1 MHAQSLLCSG
11 VAVPSTKLTRPRYAA
26 TDLGFASRA
35 QTPVE
40 RGFDTYFGYFGGF
53 NDYLHAWSE
62 QTCPRYAAL
71 NKSVTYDKAAADRT
85 KCTNASVYARHLRST
100 TDLWLNDHPAHGING
115 SGFEEAQ
122 FEERVLGIIA
132 GHSPSKPLFLYY
144 PMHLVHSPLC
154 VPEGY
159 LDKFKFIED
168 ADDNAHHDRQYVAA
182 MVHYLDDIVGNVVQA
197 LKDAGLW
204 GNTLFVWSSDNGAAV
219 ELTTGMKNSYPLR
232 GGYTTNWQV
241 IPTLSLRVQPPVTA
255 WISKC

>member
-1 MHAQSLLCSG
+1 MCHS
-11 VAVPSTKLTRPRYAA
+11 
-26 TDLGFASRA
+26 LGFATPA

-40 RGFDTYFGYFGGF
+40 RGFDSYFGYFGGF

-71 NKSVTYDKAAADRT
+71 NNSINYDNSTADRT
-85 KCTNASVYARHLRST
+85 KCTSSSVHARHLRST
-100 TDLWLNDHPAHGING
+100 TDLWLNRHPAHGING

-132 GHSPSKPLFLYY
+132 GHSLSTPLFLYY

-159 LDKFKFIED
+159 LEKFSFIND
-168 ADDNAHHDRQYVAA
+168 ADDNVNHDRQYVAA
-182 MVHYLDDIVGNVVQA
+182 MVHYLDAVVGNVVQA

-204 GNTLFVWSSDNGAAV
+204 ENTLFVWSSDNGAAV

-232 GGYTTNWQV
+232 GGYTTNWYLRPMQDLNMIV
-241 IPTLSLRVQPPVTA
+241 NNCLQSLPH
-255 WISKC
+255 